1 MKKYL
6 SLLAVSAAFITGL
19 FAYNPPVGAE
29 DMCLLSSPAGLSGNL
44 FTAGSISNS
53 SGAESIVVNPALT
66 AENQRVNLNAGYTF
80 LFDSN
85 NQNESQIGS
94 AFQTAILIPN
104 KLFVF
109 SGYLNGTFIPF
120 NDEMYLG
127 NSINVKAG
135 LSKEIT
141 DKLNIGISIN
151 SGFAW
156 KYGMDWSLGFNCGF
170 VYDIGQL
177 GFLKDF
183 RYGVSVLNFGKNY
196 ETCNNNLNNNKSF
209 GIDNEHSVSPFPS
222 IATIKIG
229 AAASL
234 FKNDLMD
241 LGAALD
247 FTIPAFQNFIVDMN
261 LQFTLKQML
270 TLSIGEKINV
280 RELVNNHN
288 NLIPSVG
295 LFFKFSFDVKNNEYL
310 ASRDWSE
317 SEMRVSAAYKN
328 MYEKINAISAGV
340 DIDLGMKDTTPPQ
353 ILIMI
358 DEE

>member
-109 SGYLNGTFIPF
+109 SGYLNGIFIPF

-183 RYGVSVLNFGKNY
+183 RYGVSVLNLGKNY

-353 ILIMI
+353 ITIMI

>member
-1 MKKYL
+1 MKKLLTGMICFVVL
-6 SLLAVSAAFITGL
+6 SAGI

-53 SGAESIVVNPALT
+53 SGAESILVNPALT

-85 NQNESQIGS
+85 DQNESQIGS
-94 AFQTAILIPN
+94 AFQTAIMIPN

-141 DKLNIGISIN
+141 DKLNIGISVN
-151 SGFAW
+151 GGVAW
-156 KYGMDWSLGFNCGF
+156 KYGTDWSLGFNCGF
-170 VYDIGQL
+170 VYDIGKL
-177 GFLKDF
+177 GFMQDF
-183 RYGVSVLNFGKNY
+183 RYGVSLLNLGKNY

-222 IATIKIG
+222 IATIKLG

-234 FKNDLMD
+234 FKNDLID

-270 TLSIGEKINV
+270 TLSVGEKINV
-280 RELVNNHN
+280 RELANGHK

-328 MYEKINAISAGV
+328 MYENVNAISAGV

-353 ILIMI
+353 ISIMI

>member
-109 SGYLNGTFIPF
+109 SGYLNGIFIPF

-141 DKLNIGISIN
+141 DKLNIGISVN
-151 SGFAW
+151 GGVAW
-156 KYGMDWSLGFNCGF
+156 KYGTDWSLGFNCGF

-183 RYGVSVLNFGKNY
+183 RYGVSLLNLGKNY
-196 ETCNNNLNNNKSF
+196 ETCKKF
-209 GIDNEHSVSPFPS
+209 GLDNEHSVSPFPS

>member
-109 SGYLNGTFIPF
+109 SGYLNGIFIPF

-183 RYGVSVLNFGKNY
+183 RYGVSVLNLGKNY

-353 ILIMI
+353 ISIMI

>member
-109 SGYLNGTFIPF
+109 SGYLNGIFIPF

-183 RYGVSVLNFGKNY
+183 RYGVSVLNLGKNY

-353 ILIMI
+353 ISIMI
-358 DEE
+358 EAE

>member
-183 RYGVSVLNFGKNY
+183 RYGVSVLNLGKNY

-234 FKNDLMD
+234 FKNELMD

-353 ILIMI
+353 ITIMI

>member
-1 MKKYL
+1 MKKLLTIMICMLVL
-6 SLLAVSAAFITGL
+6 STGI

-29 DMCLLSSPAGLSGNL
+29 DMCLLSSPEGLSGNL
-44 FTAGSISNS
+44 FTAGSISNA
-53 SGAESIVVNPALT
+53 SGADSILVNPALT

-85 NQNESQIGS
+85 DQNESQIGS
-94 AFQTAILIPN
+94 AFQTSILIPN

-120 NDEMYLG
+120 NDEIYLG
-127 NSINVKAG
+127 SSINLKAG

-141 DKLNIGISIN
+141 DKLNIGISVN
-151 SGFAW
+151 GGFAW
-156 KYGMDWSLGFNCGF
+156 KYGVDWSLGFNCGF
-170 VYDIGQL
+170 IYDFGKL
-177 GFLKDF
+177 GFLQDF
-183 RYGVSVLNFGKNY
+183 RYGASILNLGKNY
-196 ETCNNNLNNNKSF
+196 ETCNRF
-209 GIDNEHSVSPFPS
+209 AIDNEHSVSPFPS
-222 IATIKIG
+222 IATIKLG

-234 FKNDLMD
+234 FKNDLID

-270 TLSIGEKINV
+270 TLSVGEKINV
-280 RELVNNHN
+280 RELANGHK

-328 MYEKINAISAGV
+328 MYENVNAISAGV

-353 ILIMI
+353 ISIMI

>member
-109 SGYLNGTFIPF
+109 SGYLNGIFIPF

-183 RYGVSVLNFGKNY
+183 RYGVSVLNLGKNY

-328 MYEKINAISAGV
+328 MYENVNAISAGV

-353 ILIMI
+353 ISIMI

>member
-109 SGYLNGTFIPF
+109 SGYLNGIFIPF

-183 RYGVSVLNFGKNY
+183 RYGVSVLNLGKNY

>member
-109 SGYLNGTFIPF
+109 SGYLNGIFIPF

-151 SGFAW
+151 GGFAW

-183 RYGVSVLNFGKNY
+183 RYGVSVLNLGKNY